1 MLPEYIALYTQ
12 SNPYWQWVSITQ
24 RQGTQPNINA
34 TEYASLPMPL
44 PPIPEQR
51 RIATLLNR
59 RMALAE
65 ELRAAA
71 QARLDAVQALPGA
84 LLRLGLAGE
93 L

>member
-1 MLPEYIALYTQ
+1 MKHYVPTLQSLGSGATFTEISKSAL
-12 SNPYWQWVSITQ
+12 Q
-24 RQGTQPNINA
+24 RFTI
-34 TEYASLPMPL
+34 PL
-44 PPIPEQR
+44 PPLSEQQ

-71 QARLDAVQALPGA
+71 QARLDAVQALPGT

-93 L
+93 LW